1 MRHLV
6 TQAISVSVWSVLG
19 LAMASGAISA
29 AESPAPPPAK
39 PPAEAQPTPAK
50 AQPTLMVDLLTYDG
64 VINPVSAEYITDGI
78 AAAQSAHRAA
88 VVLQLDTPGGLDTS
102 MRIIIKAINAS
113 TVPVIV
119 YVGPSGSR
127 AASAGTFITLAAHV
141 AAMAPGTNIGSA
153 HPVSMGGGEMDE
165 EMKKKVENDAAAY
178 IKSIAE
184 QRGRNG
190 AWAEE
195 AVRKSVNVTEQEAL
209 KLRIIDV
216 VAEDVPALLAAVDGR
231 SVAMS
236 DGTKR
241 LSTKGAAVVGAP
253 LSWRLRLL
261 NALIDPNV
269 AYVLMLLGTYGLL
282 YELMSP
288 GAILP
293 GVVGSICLILAFY
306 AFQTLPINYAGLLLI
321 LLAIVLFIAEVK
333 ITSYG
338 LLTVGGVIA
347 MFLGSVMLMKSDL
360 PYLRV
365 SLKVIIPSVLGTAL
379 FFLFVVGMAMRTLG
393 AKPVT
398 GREEMIGGHGVAR
411 SDLAPNG
418 TVFVRGELWAARSNE
433 PIRDGDA
440 VEVTGM
446 DGLTLQVKRAAGSAT
461 QKES

>member
-1 MRHLV
+1 LGV
-6 TQAISVSVWSVLG
+6 VLG
-19 LAMASGAISA
+19 VLSA
-29 AESPAPPPAK
+29 AEPPAR
-39 PPAEAQPTPAK
+39 PI
-50 AQPTLMVDLLTYDG
+50 VDLLTYDG
-64 VINPVSAEYITDGI
+64 VINPVSAEYIADGI
-78 AAAQSAHRAA
+78 AAAQSAHREA
-88 VVLQLDTPGGLDTS
+88 VILQLDTPGGLDTS

-119 YVGPSGSR
+119 YVAPSGSR

-184 QRGRNG
+184 TRGRNA

-195 AVRKSVNVTEQEAL
+195 AVRKSVNVTEQEAVKL
-209 KLRIIDV
+209 KIIDL
-216 VAEDVPALLAAVDGR
+216 VADDVPALLAALDGR
-231 SVAMS
+231 PVKMN

-241 LSTKGAAVVGAP
+241 LSTKGAEIVVAP

-321 LLAIVLFIAEVK
+321 LLAIVLFIAEIK

-338 LLTVGGVIA
+338 LLAVGGIIA

-365 SLKVIIPSVLGTAL
+365 SLKVIVPSVLGTAL
-379 FFLFVVGMAMRTLG
+379 FFFFVVGMAVRTFG
-393 AKPVT
+393 AKPAT
-398 GREEMIGGHGVAR
+398 GREEMIGGRGVAR
-411 SDLAPNG
+411 SDLAPSG
-418 TVFVRGELWAARSNE
+418 RVFVHGELWEARSDE

-440 VEVTGM
+440 VEITGM
-446 DGLTLQVKRAAGSAT
+446 DGLTLQVKRAANAPA
-461 QKES
+461 KEA